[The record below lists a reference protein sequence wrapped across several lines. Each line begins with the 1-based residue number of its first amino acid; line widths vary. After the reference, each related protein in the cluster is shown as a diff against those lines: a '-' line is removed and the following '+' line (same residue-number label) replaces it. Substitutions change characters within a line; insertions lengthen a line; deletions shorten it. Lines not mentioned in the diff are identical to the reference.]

1 MQEISPSR
9 YAGIIETSDAF
20 IAGVR
25 GIARRLSFFV
35 RSPFD
40 KLKANGPLDIA
51 GLLGRVNITL
61 FLSPT
66 ASLESR
72 HEVAIMYFGRT
83 SEFLMMTSECMAIP
97 TGRYTLGHLLCSL
110 YKRGDRWVEELDDS
124 HLICT
129 VNGRDAWLFDMI
141 KPGAEICISSRKSVF
156 EA

>member
-9 YAGIIETSDAF
+9 YAGIIETSDA
-20 IAGVR
+20 IITAVR

-35 RSPFD
+35 SSG
-40 KLKANGPLDIA
+40 ASN
-51 GLLGRVNITL
+51 LLGRVNNTL

-83 SEFLMMTSECMAIP
+83 SDALMMTSERMAIP

-110 YKRGDRWVEELDDS
+110 YKRGERWVDELDDS
-124 HLICT
+124 HLLCT
-129 VNGRDAWLFDMI
+129 VNGRDAWLFDRIM
-141 KPGAEICISSRKSVF
+141 PGDEICISSKKSLF